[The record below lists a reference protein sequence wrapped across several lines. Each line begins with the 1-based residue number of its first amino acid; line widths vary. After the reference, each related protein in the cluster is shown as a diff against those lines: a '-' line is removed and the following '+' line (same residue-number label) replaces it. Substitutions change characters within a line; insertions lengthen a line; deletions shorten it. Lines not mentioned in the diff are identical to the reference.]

1 MTWTN
6 FGSMNILVDLKAIS
20 KESKG
25 RYLQQ
30 LDETDGKLTLIDIVG
45 F

>member
-1 MTWTN
+1 
-6 FGSMNILVDLKAIS
+6 MNILVDLKDIS

-25 RYLQQ
+25 KYLQQ
-30 LDETDGKLTLIDIVG
+30 LDEMDGKLTLIDIVG